1 MDKQRCLPVD
11 LVRETLR
18 KTRIIILLVRRS
30 RLRRTGVKWVGVG
43 YSSNW
48 RAHEES
54 IAFMS
59 HNYTEPSFSDKTM
72 TNYVVHVFSE
82 N

>member
-1 MDKQRCLPVD
+1 MFACRLG
-11 LVRETLR
+11 EGALR
-18 KTRIIILLVRRS
+18 KTRIILLVRSR
-30 RLRRTGVKWVGVG
+30 RLRRTGAKLVGVG
-43 YSSNW
+43 YSCNW

-59 HNYTEPSFSDKTM
+59 HNYAEPSFSDKTM
-72 TNYVVHVFSE
+72 TDYAVHVFSE